1 MTTDDPADRF
11 NTCGLARAIDTAPGQ
26 TAPIPITHIHL
37 SILSQPTNTVSTTEH
52 SGSSETASSPVPL
65 AIFAI
70 H

>member
-1 MTTDDPADRF
+1 MVQQIALTHAVWRVQLIRLRDK
-11 NTCGLARAIDTAPGQ
+11 Q
-26 TAPIPITHIHL
+26 SPIPITHIHL

-52 SGSSETASSPVPL
+52 SGSSETASSPAPL